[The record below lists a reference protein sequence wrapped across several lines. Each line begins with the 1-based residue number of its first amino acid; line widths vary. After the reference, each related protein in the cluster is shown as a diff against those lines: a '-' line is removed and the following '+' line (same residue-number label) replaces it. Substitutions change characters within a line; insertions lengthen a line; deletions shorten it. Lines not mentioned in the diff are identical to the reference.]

1 VSSASM
7 AGLAEPDCNGG
18 CCSRVTFMSIV
29 QVSYHSCGAFASCGV
44 YASCGVFA
52 TTEKRP
58 RPRCDPSHGSRE
70 FARGDHEAVKWRLL
84 TDESVPFISALAR
97 RPQTPPTSFSHHAS

>member
-29 QVSYHSCGAFASCGV
+29 QVSYHSCGV

-52 TTEKRP
+52 TTENRP
-58 RPRCDPSHGSRE
+58 RPRCDPSHASRE
-70 FARGDHEAVKWRLL
+70 CARGDHEAVKWQLL
-84 TDESVPFISALAR
+84 TDDQCHL
-97 RPQTPPTSFSHHAS
+97 